1 MNMGGK
7 LSKVTAKTN
16 CTLILKAEN
25 LLKSIKFSTI
35 ALSYFSHFFSQMFN
49 QIIYKNAS
57 MNKLAKATELHPFN

>member
-1 MNMGGK
+1 MGGK

-16 CTLILKAEN
+16 YTLILKAEN

-35 ALSYFSHFFSQMFN
+35 ALSYFSDFFSQMFN

-57 MNKLAKATELHPFN
+57 MNKLTKATELHPFS